1 MKHLR
6 LFLMLLMAAML
17 PLAIQ
22 AQQALPYSYGFED
35 NDLSADGWTLSACH
49 SSTGITTSSK
59 MNGDYGFSFH
69 WSTTPPQYLISPE
82 LTGTTSGVDVSFYYK
97 KGGSFTETFM
107 VGYSTTDASSSSF
120 TWGEEITASSD
131 WTLYNDFFPAGTKYI
146 AIAYTANNQ
155 YYLYLDDFTF
165 AAPATCAKPTAVTV
179 ADITTTSA
187 TISWTDNNSTTPASW
202 TIELNGTEITGITEN
217 PYTIPSLTAAT
228 SYTVR
233 VKANCSDEDASAYS
247 NEITFST
254 LCEAVT
260 TFPWRETFENYS
272 ANSSYGYNAT
282 YALNVPCWVNE
293 HISGSGTSL
302 FEVSTYNTTGNSTK
316 QLRLP
321 DMSNGTQT
329 KLALP
334 RMDIPAGSTYQFVI
348 DIYRSASGTSYT
360 SEGVRVFASTDG
372 EIEGATELGFL
383 YRNCAQTDGNVVTA
397 ETTTGWYTYEFEIP
411 FTGDCYIILRGENQF
426 GSATYMDNF
435 IVRPA
440 PTCLKPTDVAS
451 ADVTAYGATI
461 SWTDNNDTDP
471 ENGWI
476 LLVNDEEVAADVNP
490 FPLNTLD
497 PETAYT
503 VRVKAVCSGTDS
515 SEWSVASTSF
525 TTLPTCPAPTA
536 LTVDA
541 NSVTAHGA
549 TLSWTAGGEEES
561 WIINY
566 NGHDTTVIDNPFT
579 FDNLT
584 PATAYTVKVA
594 AACSESDTSH
604 WTSTVSFTT
613 ECEPVTID
621 EENVYYEDFEQYE
634 SNSFPLCWTRD
645 IPYTSYS
652 STYPYVYNYSSYA
665 HGGTKLMYMYY
676 YGTSYS
682 NLIST
687 PTFTNDINTLQ
698 VSFFARY
705 SSTNPTFVVGVMD
718 GTTFEAVDTIT
729 LTSSYEEY
737 TVMFNEYAGNGN
749 RIAFKSIPTGTS
761 SYSSFYVYLD
771 DVTVELI
778 PSCIKPSHLEV
789 VEGTI
794 TTTEATISWT
804 DNNNG
809 EPTNGWTLLVNG
821 TEVAA
826 DANPFTLDNLT
837 ASTNYVVRV
846 KANCA
851 ADDESAWSLDSATF
865 ATACDVMIVT
875 EANPF
880 AENFNTLTAGI
891 PNCWDNEEGT
901 TTNTSHR
908 WNYYATGYTGA
919 CLRFNSYS
927 NSNGNTNMLKTP
939 VLDITALATPRV
951 TFMYKNPTGGDF
963 SVFVSTDGGETYT
976 TELATGLTA
985 ATNWTPMSIALTELE
1000 ATDNV
1005 VIVFQGTSNYG
1016 SGDAYIYLDNV
1027 VVEETPACLAPTN
1040 LSLDTVTTTYFQVSW
1055 TDNNETTPASW
1066 TVAYSIDGGETFI
1079 EITGID
1085 HDSAVVCNFDAPLG
1099 DINVMAK
1106 VKANCDVDAESA
1118 WSDEINFVTP
1128 PTCPAPTAIEY
1139 SNVTGNSV
1147 TLSWTAGG
1155 EETEW
1160 ILELNGT
1167 EIVVNENPITI
1178 DTLTANTPY
1187 VVRIRAYCGVSD
1199 TSVWSSGF
1207 VGFVT
1212 PCDAISAENY
1222 SENFSGYT
1230 ASNNITASNGVLP
1243 DCWNYIGTSGGYRPH
1258 VYNGTYSPIASDN
1271 CLVMTSGTSNYG
1283 GSTNFAVMPI
1293 FDDLTGK
1300 QLTFATAME
1309 SATMGTLTVG
1319 YVTDLTA
1326 ESFVELETI
1335 PNNYYSTNRYVTH
1348 EVIVSSVP
1356 ANARIA
1362 FRWYQ
1367 ATSWYSCAI
1376 DDIAIEDM
1384 PTCVTPIDVAA
1395 VDSTI
1400 TATTAIISWVDYNL
1414 TTPASWIINLN
1425 GVDTAVTENPFTF
1438 YNLTPET
1445 EYTVMVMAACTETD
1459 SSEWSSEITFT
1470 TLPTCTAPMDV
1481 TITGITTTTATVA
1494 WTDRNETD
1502 PENGWIINLNG
1513 IDTIVTEN
1521 PFTFDDL
1528 TSATSYTVKVAAFC
1542 SETDTSDWSA
1552 TANFITPCET
1562 VVVTDQEPY
1571 TEGFETEELTCW
1583 TNDIIS
1589 GSLEWEI
1596 TDNDAEVGNQSVSF
1610 GGTYSSS
1617 GSAYLVSPVFD
1628 LTQITTEPQLSFY
1641 HQQAEYDDWY
1651 DTYNEELHVY
1661 YRTSPTDTWTLLAD
1675 YTSNYEEFTLETMIL
1690 PNPTAT
1696 YQIAFKG
1703 VEHNGY
1709 GVQLDEI
1716 VVEATPTCP
1725 KPTDLTASA
1734 ITTTS
1739 AEIGWTPGGEETEW
1753 TVEVDGV
1760 DTIVTTNPIT
1770 LTDLTPS
1777 TTYTIRVKANCSA
1790 DDQSQWSNELTF
1802 TTACDAITITDQF
1815 SEDFSGYTATNYDA
1829 LGVMPTCWDAIAA
1842 ATYGPHVYAGSYGP
1856 NGSTDNALIFTS
1868 GTSSN
1873 YGSPNLAVLPEFTND
1888 LQGYTLS
1895 FKAKLESSYAPGV
1908 LTYGYITGV
1917 DQTTFNAIDT
1927 VAASTTAQ
1935 DFEYT
1940 LPSIP
1945 AGTRLAFC
1953 YSNSNIYYCC
1963 AIDDVVIFFSEETD
1977 SCATPTNVVVNNNVV
1992 TWTGDAANYNVQVTV
2007 AGEVVIDT
2015 TVATTTFTVE
2025 GLENNTHA
2033 SVAVQAVCAEDD
2045 LSDWSEAVEFDYTNG
2060 INNYS
2065 LKANIYPNPTTG
2077 NVTVESDA
2085 INADITVFDA
2095 FGKLMMTSKVATER
2109 TELNFSEFAPGVY
2122 MVRIANTTA
2131 ITTIKVVKK

>member
-1 MKHLR
+1 MKKAR

-17 PLAIQ
+17 PLSMQ

-146 AIAYTANNQ
+146 AIAYTANDQ

-187 TISWTDNNSTTPASW
+187 TISWTDNNMPTPSSW
-202 TIELNGTEITGITEN
+202 TIDVNGTEITGITAN
-217 PYTIPSLTAAT
+217 PYTIETLTH
-228 SYTVR
+228 S
-233 VKANCSDEDASAYS
+233 
-247 NEITFST
+247 
-254 LCEAVT
+254 
-260 TFPWRETFENYS
+260 
-272 ANSSYGYNAT
+272 
-282 YALNVPCWVNE
+282 
-293 HISGSGTSL
+293 
-302 FEVSTYNTTGNSTK
+302 
-316 QLRLP
+316 
-321 DMSNGTQT
+321 
-329 KLALP
+329 
-334 RMDIPAGSTYQFVI
+334 
-348 DIYRSASGTSYT
+348 
-360 SEGVRVFASTDG
+360 
-372 EIEGATELGFL
+372 
-383 YRNCAQTDGNVVTA
+383 
-397 ETTTGWYTYEFEIP
+397 
-411 FTGDCYIILRGENQF
+411 
-426 GSATYMDNF
+426 
-435 IVRPA
+435 
-440 PTCLKPTDVAS
+440 
-451 ADVTAYGATI
+451 
-461 SWTDNNDTDP
+461 
-471 ENGWI
+471 
-476 LLVNDEEVAADVNP
+476 
-490 FPLNTLD
+490 
-497 PETAYT
+497 TAYT
-503 VRVKAVCSGTDS
+503 VRVKAVCSETDASDWSNTVNFTTACDATVVDADHDFFEGFEETTFAPNCWNSIASGTYAWSRYTYQHHSGSASAHSGYYGDIYLVMPDLQIGNDNTDVWLKFWSYNNYSDDYDKNSVILINGNEETELWSPESVS
-515 SEWSVASTSF
+515 SSWTETAINLSEYKGQTIRLAFKYEGSNAHDWYLDDITVSFDPTCLPPTEVTVDVESITPYGATISWTDNNATDPENGWVLLVNEEEVVANATPFTLTDLTPETAYTVRVKAACTTTDNSAWSADAASF

-604 WTSTVSFTT
+604 WTSTVNFTT

-729 LTSSYEEY
+729 LTNSYEEY

-851 ADDESAWSLDSATF
+851 ADDESAWSSDSLVF
-865 ATACDVMIVT
+865 ATECETYVVT

-880 AENFNTLTAGI
+880 AENFNALTAGI
-891 PNCWDNEEGT
+891 PLCWDNEEGT

-927 NSNGNTNMLKTP
+927 NTNGNTNMLKTP
-939 VLDITALATPRV
+939 ILDITALATPRV

-985 ATNWTPMSIALTELE
+985 ATNWTPMSIALEELD
-1000 ATDNV
+1000 ATDSV

-1016 SGDAYIYLDNV
+1016 NGDAYIYLDNV

-1055 TDNNETTPASW
+1055 TDNNEETPASW

-1106 VKANCDVDAESA
+1106 VKANCNVDAESA

-1258 VYNGTYSPIASDN
+1258 VYNGTYSPTASDN

-1326 ESFVELETI
+1326 ENFVELETI
-1335 PNNYYSTNRYVTH
+1335 PNNYYSNNRYVTH

-1384 PTCVTPIDVAA
+1384 PACVTPIDVAA
-1395 VDSTI
+1395 ADSTI
-1400 TATTAIISWVDYNL
+1400 TATTATISWVDYNL

-1470 TLPTCTAPMDV
+1470 TLPTCTAPVDV

-1571 TEGFETEELTCW
+1571 TEGFETEELICW

-1589 GSLEWEI
+1589 GSVEWEI
-1596 TDNDAEVGNQSVSF
+1596 TDNYAEVGNQSVSF
-1610 GGTYSSS
+1610 GGTYSYS

-1690 PNPTAT
+1690 PNPSAT

-1739 AEIGWTPGGEETEW
+1739 AEIGWTVGGEETEW

-1770 LTDLTPS
+1770 LTNLTPA

-1815 SEDFSGYTATNYDA
+1815 SEDFSGYTATNYNE

-1856 NGSTDNALIFTS
+1856 NGSNDNALIFTS

-1917 DQTTFNAIDT
+1917 DQTTFTAIDT

-1963 AIDDVVIFFSEETD
+1963 GIDDVVIAFIEEDT
-1977 SCATPTNVVVNNNVV
+1977 CATPTDVTVENNIV
-1992 TWTGDAANYNVQVTV
+1992 TWTGDAANYNVTITANGETTTENVTGNSYTVTGLEDSTLVTV
-2007 AGEVVIDT
+2007 
-2015 TVATTTFTVE
+2015 
-2025 GLENNTHA
+2025 
-2033 SVAVQAVCAEDD
+2033 SVQAVCDEDN
-2045 LSDWSEAVEFDYTNG
+2045 LSDWSEAVEFTYIATG
-2060 INNYS
+2060 INNYN
-2065 LKANIYPNPTTG
+2065 LTANVFPNPTTG
-2077 NVTVESDA
+2077 NVTIVLSHPMVNANVQVCDIYGRQISTHQVEGLQ
-2085 INADITVFDA
+2085 F
-2095 FGKLMMTSKVATER
+2095 
-2109 TELNFSEFAPGVY
+2109 ELNLGNLAPGVY
-2122 MVRIANTTA
+2122 MLRFIEANAVLNTV
-2131 ITTIKVVKK
+2131 KVVKR

>member
-1 MKHLR
+1 MKNILQAAK
-6 LFLMLLMAAML
+6 MLTMMLVVLVMACA
-17 PLAIQ
+17 PAK
-22 AQQALPYSYGFED
+22 AQQTLPYSYGFED
-35 NDLSADGWTLSACH
+35 NDLSADGWTRSDCH

-146 AIAYTANNQ
+146 AIAYTANDQ

-187 TISWTDNNSTTPASW
+187 TISWTDNNMPTPSSW
-202 TIELNGTEITGITEN
+202 TIDVNGTEITGITAN
-217 PYTIPSLTAAT
+217 PYTIETLTH
-228 SYTVR
+228 S
-233 VKANCSDEDASAYS
+233 
-247 NEITFST
+247 
-254 LCEAVT
+254 
-260 TFPWRETFENYS
+260 
-272 ANSSYGYNAT
+272 
-282 YALNVPCWVNE
+282 
-293 HISGSGTSL
+293 
-302 FEVSTYNTTGNSTK
+302 
-316 QLRLP
+316 
-321 DMSNGTQT
+321 
-329 KLALP
+329 
-334 RMDIPAGSTYQFVI
+334 
-348 DIYRSASGTSYT
+348 
-360 SEGVRVFASTDG
+360 
-372 EIEGATELGFL
+372 
-383 YRNCAQTDGNVVTA
+383 
-397 ETTTGWYTYEFEIP
+397 
-411 FTGDCYIILRGENQF
+411 
-426 GSATYMDNF
+426 
-435 IVRPA
+435 
-440 PTCLKPTDVAS
+440 
-451 ADVTAYGATI
+451 
-461 SWTDNNDTDP
+461 
-471 ENGWI
+471 
-476 LLVNDEEVAADVNP
+476 
-490 FPLNTLD
+490 
-497 PETAYT
+497 TAYT
-503 VRVKAVCSGTDS
+503 VRVKAVCSETDAS
-515 SEWSVASTSF
+515 DWSNTVNF
-525 TTLPTCPAPTA
+525 TTACDATVVDADHEFFEGFEETTFAPNCWNSIASGTYAWSRYTYQHHSGSASAHSGYYGDIYLVMPDLQIGNDNTDVWLKFWSYNSYPNDYDKNSVILINGNEETELWSPESVSSSWTETAINLSEYKGQTIRLAFKYEGSNAHDWYLDDITVSFDPTCLPPTEV
-536 LTVDA
+536 TVD
-541 NSVTAHGA
+541 NITNTTAEI
-549 TLSWTAGGEEES
+549 SWTENNTTTPQG
-561 WIINY
+561 WIILLN
-566 NGHDTTVIDNPFT
+566 DEEVEADSNPFPLNT
-579 FDNLT
+579 LT
-584 PATAYTVKVA
+584 SNTAYTVQVKA
-594 AACSESDTSH
+594 LCSDTDESEY
-604 WTSTVSFTT
+604 SAEISFRTL
-613 ECEPVTID
+613 CDVVTID
-621 EENVYYEDFEQYE
+621 EENIYTEDFEEYE
-634 SNSFPLCWTRD
+634 ASSFPDCWTRD
-645 IPYTSYS
+645 VAYTSY
-652 STYPYVYNYSSYA
+652 PYVIENSSYTTYS
-665 HGGTKLMYMYY
+665 HNGTKAMYMYF
-676 YGTSYS
+676 YGSANS
-682 NLIST
+682 NVIST
-687 PTFTNDINTLQ
+687 PSFTNDINTLQ

-705 SSTNPTFVVGVMD
+705 SSTNPILEVGVMD
-718 GTTFEAVDTIT
+718 QTTFEPVDTIV
-729 LTSSYEEY
+729 LTSTYPTNAF
-737 TVMFNEYAGNGN
+737 TVMFNHYTGNGN
-749 RIAFKSIPTGTS
+749 RIAFRITPSGTS
-761 SYSSFYVYLD
+761 SYTSYYTYLD

-778 PSCIKPSHLEV
+778 PSCIAPSNV
-789 VEGTI
+789 TVIDSTI
-794 TTTEATISWT
+794 TTTSALVAWT
-804 DNNNG
+804 DNNN
-809 EPTNGWTLLVNG
+809 EAPANGWTLLVNG
-821 TEVAA
+821 EEVLA
-826 DANPFTLDNLT
+826 DANPFPLTGLT
-837 ASTNYVVRV
+837 ASTTYTVKV

-880 AENFNTLTAGI
+880 AENFNALTAGI
-891 PNCWDNEEGT
+891 PNCWDNSEGT

-1016 SGDAYIYLDNV
+1016 NGDAYIYLDNV
-1027 VVEETPACLAPTN
+1027 VVEETPACLVPTD
-1040 LSLDTVTTTYFQVSW
+1040 LTLDTVTTTYFQVSW
-1055 TDNNETTPASW
+1055 TDNNEETPASW

-1384 PTCVTPIDVAA
+1384 PACVTPIDVAA
-1395 VDSTI
+1395 ADSTI

-1571 TEGFETEELTCW
+1571 TEGFETEELICW

-1589 GSLEWEI
+1589 GSLVWDI
-1596 TDNDAEVGNQSVSF
+1596 DNYNSAVGVQSVSF

-1617 GSAYLVSPVFD
+1617 GSAYLVSPIFD

-1641 HQQAEYDDWY
+1641 HKQAEYDDWY

-1661 YRTSPTDTWTLLAD
+1661 YRTSPTDAWTLLAD
-1675 YTSNYEEFTLETMIL
+1675 YTSNYEDFTQETMTL

-1725 KPTDLTASA
+1725 KPTDLTASS
-1734 ITTTS
+1734 ITFTS

-1770 LTDLTPS
+1770 LTNLTPA

-1790 DDQSQWSNELTF
+1790 DDQSQWSDELTF
-1802 TTACDAITITDQF
+1802 TTACDAITFNDQF
-1815 SEDFSGYTATNYDA
+1815 SEDFSGYTATNYSE

-1842 ATYGPHVYAGSYGP
+1842 GTYGPHVYAGSYGP
-1856 NGSTDNALIFTS
+1856 NGSNDNALIFTS

-1917 DQTTFNAIDT
+1917 DQTTFTAIDT

-1977 SCATPTNVVVNNNVV
+1977 SCATPTNVAVNNNVV

-2015 TVATTTFTVE
+2015 TVSTTTFTVE

-2045 LSDWSEAVEFDYTNG
+2045 LSEWSEAVEFDYIIDG
-2060 INNYS
+2060 VNNYS
-2065 LKANIYPNPTTG
+2065 ISANIYPNPTTG

-2122 MVRIANTTA
+2122 MVRIANDTA
-2131 ITTIKVVKK
+2131 ISTIKVVKK

>member
-1 MKHLR
+1 MKKAR
-6 LFLMLLMAAML
+6 LFLMLLMATML
-17 PLAIQ
+17 PLAMQ

-35 NDLSADGWTLSACH
+35 NDLTADGWTLSACH

-146 AIAYTANNQ
+146 AIAYTANDQ

-202 TIELNGTEITGITEN
+202 TIDVNGTEITGITAN
-217 PYTIPSLTAAT
+217 PYTIPGLTPGT
-228 SYTVR
+228 SYSVR

-260 TFPWRETFENYS
+260 AFPWTNDMESYETDDFI
-272 ANSSYGYNAT
+272 A
-282 YALNVPCWVNE
+282 PCYVNE
-293 HISGSGTSL
+293 HISGSGTSI
-302 FEVSTYNTTGNSTK
+302 FKVATNSSIGNAT
-316 QLRLP
+316 QMLQLP

-329 KLALP
+329 KLVLP
-334 RMDIPAGSTYQFVI
+334 AMQLPTGTPYQFVI
-348 DIYRSASGTSYT
+348 DIYRNASGTSYT

-397 ETTTGWYTYEFEIP
+397 EDATGWYTYEFTIP
-411 FTGDCYIILRGENQF
+411 FTGDCYIILRGESQY
-426 GSATYMDNF
+426 GSSTYMDNLM
-435 IVRPA
+435 VREA
-440 PTCLKPTDVAS
+440 PSCLKPTVVNVDNITNT
-451 ADVTAYGATI
+451 TAEI
-461 SWTDNNDTDP
+461 SWTENNTTTP
-471 ENGWI
+471 QGWI
-476 LLVNDEEVAADVNP
+476 ILLNDEEVEADSNP
-490 FPLNTLD
+490 FTLNTLTSN
-497 PETAYT
+497 TAYT
-503 VRVKAVCSGTDS
+503 VQVKALC
-515 SEWSVASTSF
+515 
-525 TTLPTCPAPTA
+525 
-536 LTVDA
+536 
-541 NSVTAHGA
+541 
-549 TLSWTAGGEEES
+549 
-561 WIINY
+561 
-566 NGHDTTVIDNPFT
+566 
-579 FDNLT
+579 
-584 PATAYTVKVA
+584 
-594 AACSESDTSH
+594 SDTDESEY
-604 WTSTVSFTT
+604 SAEISFRTL
-613 ECEPVTID
+613 CDVVTID
-621 EENVYYEDFEQYE
+621 EENIYTEDFEEYE
-634 SNSFPLCWTRD
+634 ASSFPDCWTRD
-645 IPYTSYS
+645 VAYTSY
-652 STYPYVYNYSSYA
+652 PYVIANSSYTTYS
-665 HGGTKLMYMYY
+665 HNGTKAMHMYF
-676 YGTSYS
+676 YGSANS
-682 NLIST
+682 NVIST
-687 PTFTNDINTLQ
+687 PSFTNDINTLQ

-705 SSTNPTFVVGVMD
+705 SSTNPILEVGVMD
-718 GTTFEAVDTIT
+718 QTTFEPVDTIV
-729 LTSSYEEY
+729 LTSTYPTNAF
-737 TVMFNEYAGNGN
+737 TVMFNHYTGNGN
-749 RIAFKSIPTGTS
+749 RIAFRITPSGTS
-761 SYSSFYVYLD
+761 SYTSYYTYLD

-778 PSCIKPSHLEV
+778 PSCIAPSNV
-789 VEGTI
+789 TVIDSTI
-794 TTTEATISWT
+794 TTTSALVAWT
-804 DNNNG
+804 DNNN
-809 EPTNGWTLLVNG
+809 EAPANGWTLLVNG
-821 TEVAA
+821 EEVLA
-826 DANPFTLDNLT
+826 DANPFPLTGLT
-837 ASTNYVVRV
+837 ASTTYTVKV

-880 AENFNTLTAGI
+880 AENFNALTAGI
-891 PNCWDNEEGT
+891 PLCWNNEEGT
-901 TTNTSHR
+901 TTTAAQR

-919 CLRFNSYS
+919 CLRFNSFVNY
-927 NSNGNTNMLKTP
+927 NGNTNMLKTP

-976 TELATGLTA
+976 TALATGLTGV
-985 ATNWTPMSIALTELE
+985 TNWTPMSIALEELD
-1000 ATDNV
+1000 ATDSV

-1016 SGDAYIYLDNV
+1016 SNDAYIYLDNV

-1055 TDNNETTPASW
+1055 TDNNEETPASW

-1106 VKANCDVDAESA
+1106 VKANCNVDAESA

-1178 DTLTANTPY
+1178 DTLTTNTPY

-1243 DCWNYIGTSGGYRPH
+1243 DCWNYIGTSGDYRPH
-1258 VYNGTYSPIASDN
+1258 VYNGTYSPTASDN

-1309 SATMGTLTVG
+1309 SATRGTLTVG

-1335 PNNYYSTNRYVTH
+1335 PNNYYSNNRYVTH

-1362 FRWYQ
+1362 FRWHQ
-1367 ATSWYSCAI
+1367 TTSWYSCAI

-1384 PTCVTPIDVAA
+1384 PACVTPIDVAA
-1395 VDSTI
+1395 ADSTI

-1414 TTPASWIINLN
+1414 TTPASWIININ

-1445 EYTVMVMAACTETD
+1445 EYTVKVMAACTETD

-1470 TLPTCTAPMDV
+1470 TLPTCTAPVDV

-1528 TSATSYTVKVAAFC
+1528 TSATFYTVKVAAFC

-1571 TEGFETEELTCW
+1571 TEGFETEELICW

-1641 HQQAEYDDWY
+1641 HQQKEYDDWY

-1675 YTSNYEEFTLETMIL
+1675 YTSNYEEFTLETMTL
-1690 PNPTAT
+1690 PNPSAT

-1734 ITTTS
+1734 ITNTS

-1770 LTDLTPS
+1770 LTNLTPA

-1815 SEDFSGYTATNYDA
+1815 SEDFSGYTATNYNE

-1856 NGSTDNALIFTS
+1856 NGSNDNALIFTS
-1868 GTSSN
+1868 GTSQN

-1917 DQTTFNAIDT
+1917 DQTTFTAIDT
-1927 VAASTTAQ
+1927 VAPSTTAQ

-1963 AIDDVVIFFSEETD
+1963 GIDDVVIAFIEEDT
-1977 SCATPTNVVVNNNVV
+1977 CATPTDVAVNNNVV
-1992 TWTGDAANYNVQVTV
+1992 TWTGDAASYNVTITANGETTTENVTGNSYTVTGLEDSTLVTV
-2007 AGEVVIDT
+2007 
-2015 TVATTTFTVE
+2015 
-2025 GLENNTHA
+2025 
-2033 SVAVQAVCAEDD
+2033 SVQAVCDEDN
-2045 LSDWSEAVEFDYTNG
+2045 LSDWSEAVEFTYIATG
-2060 INNYS
+2060 INNYN
-2065 LKANIYPNPTTG
+2065 LTANVFPNPTTG
-2077 NVTVESDA
+2077 NVTIVLSHPMVNANVQVCDIYGRQISTHQVEGLQ
-2085 INADITVFDA
+2085 F
-2095 FGKLMMTSKVATER
+2095 
-2109 TELNFSEFAPGVY
+2109 ELNLGNLAPGVY
-2122 MVRIANTTA
+2122 MLRFIEANAVLNTV
-2131 ITTIKVVKK
+2131 KVVKR

>member
-1 MKHLR
+1 MKKAR

-17 PLAIQ
+17 PLSMQ

-35 NDLSADGWTLSACH
+35 NDLTADGWTRSDCH
-49 SSTGITTSSK
+49 SSTGITTTSK

-146 AIAYTANNQ
+146 AIAYTANDQ

-187 TISWTDNNSTTPASW
+187 TISWTDNNMPTPSSW
-202 TIELNGTEITGITEN
+202 TIDVNGTEITGITAN
-217 PYTIPSLTAAT
+217 SYTIETLTH
-228 SYTVR
+228 S
-233 VKANCSDEDASAYS
+233 
-247 NEITFST
+247 
-254 LCEAVT
+254 
-260 TFPWRETFENYS
+260 
-272 ANSSYGYNAT
+272 
-282 YALNVPCWVNE
+282 
-293 HISGSGTSL
+293 
-302 FEVSTYNTTGNSTK
+302 
-316 QLRLP
+316 
-321 DMSNGTQT
+321 
-329 KLALP
+329 
-334 RMDIPAGSTYQFVI
+334 
-348 DIYRSASGTSYT
+348 
-360 SEGVRVFASTDG
+360 
-372 EIEGATELGFL
+372 
-383 YRNCAQTDGNVVTA
+383 
-397 ETTTGWYTYEFEIP
+397 
-411 FTGDCYIILRGENQF
+411 
-426 GSATYMDNF
+426 
-435 IVRPA
+435 
-440 PTCLKPTDVAS
+440 
-451 ADVTAYGATI
+451 
-461 SWTDNNDTDP
+461 
-471 ENGWI
+471 
-476 LLVNDEEVAADVNP
+476 
-490 FPLNTLD
+490 
-497 PETAYT
+497 TAYT
-503 VRVKAVCSGTDS
+503 VRVKAVCSETDAS
-515 SEWSVASTSF
+515 DWSNTVNF
-525 TTLPTCPAPTA
+525 TTACDATVVDADHEFFEGFEETTFAPNCWNSIASGTYAWSRYTYQHHSGSASAHSGYYGDIYLVMPDLQIGNDNTDVWLKFWSYNNYSDDYDKNSVILINGNEETELWSPESVSSSWTETAINLSEYKGQTIRLAFKYEGSNAHDWYLDDITVSFDPTCLPPTEV
-536 LTVDA
+536 TVD
-541 NSVTAHGA
+541 NITNTTAEI
-549 TLSWTAGGEEES
+549 SWTENNTTTPQG
-561 WIINY
+561 WIILLN
-566 NGHDTTVIDNPFT
+566 DEEVEADSNPFPLNT
-579 FDNLT
+579 LT
-584 PATAYTVKVA
+584 SNTAYTVQVKA
-594 AACSESDTSH
+594 LCSDTDESEY
-604 WTSTVSFTT
+604 SAEISFRTL
-613 ECEPVTID
+613 CDVVTID
-621 EENVYYEDFEQYE
+621 EENIYTEDFEEYE
-634 SNSFPLCWTRD
+634 ASSFPDCWTRD
-645 IPYTSYS
+645 VAYTSY
-652 STYPYVYNYSSYA
+652 PYVIENSSYTTYS
-665 HGGTKLMYMYY
+665 HNGTKAMYMYF
-676 YGTSYS
+676 YGSANS
-682 NLIST
+682 NVIST
-687 PTFTNDINTLQ
+687 PSFTNDINTLQ

-705 SSTNPTFVVGVMD
+705 SSTNPILEVGVMD
-718 GTTFEAVDTIT
+718 QTTFEPVDTIV
-729 LTSSYEEY
+729 LTSTYPTNAF
-737 TVMFNEYAGNGN
+737 TVMFNHYTGNGN
-749 RIAFKSIPTGTS
+749 RIAFRITPSGTS
-761 SYSSFYVYLD
+761 SYTSYYTYLD

-778 PSCIKPSHLEV
+778 PSCIAPSNV
-789 VEGTI
+789 TVIDSTI
-794 TTTEATISWT
+794 TTTSALVAWT
-804 DNNNG
+804 DNNN
-809 EPTNGWTLLVNG
+809 EAPANGWTLLVNG
-821 TEVAA
+821 EEVLA
-826 DANPFTLDNLT
+826 DANPFPLTGLT
-837 ASTNYVVRV
+837 ASTTYTVKV

-851 ADDESAWSLDSATF
+851 ADDESAWSSDSLVF
-865 ATACDVMIVT
+865 ATECETYVVT

-880 AENFNTLTAGI
+880 AENFNALTAGI
-891 PNCWDNEEGT
+891 PLCWNNEEGT
-901 TTNTSHR
+901 TTNAAQR

-919 CLRFNSYS
+919 CLRFNSFS
-927 NSNGNTNMLKTP
+927 NTNGNTNMLKTP

-985 ATNWTPMSIALTELE
+985 ATNWTPMSIALEELD
-1000 ATDNV
+1000 ATDSV

-1055 TDNNETTPASW
+1055 TDNNEETPASW

-1106 VKANCDVDAESA
+1106 VKANCNVDAESA

-1199 TSVWSSGF
+1199 TSVWNSGF

-1230 ASNNITASNGVLP
+1230 ASNNINASNGVLP

-1258 VYNGTYSPIASDN
+1258 VYNGTYSPTASDN

-1335 PNNYYSTNRYVTH
+1335 PNNYYSNNRYVTH

-1384 PTCVTPIDVAA
+1384 PACVTPIDVAA
-1395 VDSTI
+1395 ADSTI
-1400 TATTAIISWVDYNL
+1400 TATTATISWVDYNL

-1425 GVDTAVTENPFTF
+1425 GVDTVVTENPFAF
-1438 YNLTPET
+1438 DNLTPET

-1470 TLPTCTAPMDV
+1470 TPPTCVAPMDV
-1481 TITGITTTTATVA
+1481 TITGIT
-1494 WTDRNETD
+1494 
-1502 PENGWIINLNG
+1502 
-1513 IDTIVTEN
+1513 
-1521 PFTFDDL
+1521 
-1528 TSATSYTVKVAAFC
+1528 S
-1542 SETDTSDWSA
+1542 
-1552 TANFITPCET
+1552 
-1562 VVVTDQEPY
+1562 
-1571 TEGFETEELTCW
+1571 
-1583 TNDIIS
+1583 
-1589 GSLEWEI
+1589 
-1596 TDNDAEVGNQSVSF
+1596 
-1610 GGTYSSS
+1610 
-1617 GSAYLVSPVFD
+1617 
-1628 LTQITTEPQLSFY
+1628 
-1641 HQQAEYDDWY
+1641 
-1651 DTYNEELHVY
+1651 
-1661 YRTSPTDTWTLLAD
+1661 
-1675 YTSNYEEFTLETMIL
+1675 
-1690 PNPTAT
+1690 
-1696 YQIAFKG
+1696 
-1703 VEHNGY
+1703 
-1709 GVQLDEI
+1709 
-1716 VVEATPTCP
+1716 
-1725 KPTDLTASA
+1725 
-1734 ITTTS
+1734 TS

-1770 LTDLTPS
+1770 LTNLTPA

-1815 SEDFSGYTATNYDA
+1815 SEDFSGYTATNYNE

-1856 NGSTDNALIFTS
+1856 NGSNDNALIFTS

-1917 DQTTFNAIDT
+1917 DQTTFTAIDT

-1935 DFEYT
+1935 AFAYT

-1963 AIDDVVIFFSEETD
+1963 GIDDVVIAFIEEDT
-1977 SCATPTNVVVNNNVV
+1977 CATPTDVTVENNIV
-1992 TWTGDAANYNVQVTV
+1992 TWTGDAANYNVTITANGETTTENVTGNSYTVTGLEDSTLVTV
-2007 AGEVVIDT
+2007 
-2015 TVATTTFTVE
+2015 
-2025 GLENNTHA
+2025 
-2033 SVAVQAVCAEDD
+2033 SVQAVCDEDN
-2045 LSDWSEAVEFDYTNG
+2045 LSDWSEAVEFTYIATG
-2060 INNYS
+2060 INNYN
-2065 LKANIYPNPTTG
+2065 LTANVFPNPTTG
-2077 NVTVESDA
+2077 NVTIVLSHPMVNANVQVCDIYGRQISTHQVEGLQ
-2085 INADITVFDA
+2085 F
-2095 FGKLMMTSKVATER
+2095 
-2109 TELNFSEFAPGVY
+2109 ELNLGNLAPGVY
-2122 MVRIANTTA
+2122 MLRFIEANAVLNTV
-2131 ITTIKVVKK
+2131 KVVKR

>member
-1 MKHLR
+1 MKKVR

-17 PLAIQ
+17 PLAMQ

-35 NDLSADGWTLSACH
+35 NDLSADGWTRSDCH

-146 AIAYTANNQ
+146 AIAYTANDQ

-187 TISWTDNNSTTPASW
+187 TISWTDNNMPTPSSW
-202 TIELNGTEITGITEN
+202 TIDVNGTEITGITAN
-217 PYTIPSLTAAT
+217 PYTIETLTH
-228 SYTVR
+228 S
-233 VKANCSDEDASAYS
+233 
-247 NEITFST
+247 
-254 LCEAVT
+254 
-260 TFPWRETFENYS
+260 
-272 ANSSYGYNAT
+272 
-282 YALNVPCWVNE
+282 
-293 HISGSGTSL
+293 
-302 FEVSTYNTTGNSTK
+302 
-316 QLRLP
+316 
-321 DMSNGTQT
+321 
-329 KLALP
+329 
-334 RMDIPAGSTYQFVI
+334 
-348 DIYRSASGTSYT
+348 
-360 SEGVRVFASTDG
+360 
-372 EIEGATELGFL
+372 
-383 YRNCAQTDGNVVTA
+383 
-397 ETTTGWYTYEFEIP
+397 
-411 FTGDCYIILRGENQF
+411 
-426 GSATYMDNF
+426 
-435 IVRPA
+435 
-440 PTCLKPTDVAS
+440 
-451 ADVTAYGATI
+451 
-461 SWTDNNDTDP
+461 
-471 ENGWI
+471 
-476 LLVNDEEVAADVNP
+476 
-490 FPLNTLD
+490 
-497 PETAYT
+497 TAYT
-503 VRVKAVCSGTDS
+503 VRVKAVCSETDASDWSNTVNFTTACDATVVDADHEFFEGFEETTFAPNCWNSIASGTYAWSRNTYQHHSGSASAHSGYYGDIYLVMPDLQIGNDNTDVWLKFWSYNSYPNDYDKNSVILINGNEETELWSPESVSSSWTETAINLSEYKGQTIRLAFKYEGSNAHDWYLDDITVSFDPTCLPPTEVTVDVESINPYGATISWTDNNNTDPENGWVLLVNDEEVAADANPFTLTDLTPETAYTVRVKAACTTTDS
-515 SEWSVASTSF
+515 SAWSADAASF

-645 IPYTSYS
+645 IPYTNYS
-652 STYPYVYNYSSYA
+652 TTYPYVYNYSSYA

-804 DNNNG
+804 DNNNS

-851 ADDESAWSLDSATF
+851 ADDESDWSSDSLVF
-865 ATACDVMIVT
+865 ATACETYVVT

-880 AENFNTLTAGI
+880 AENFNALTADI
-891 PNCWDNEEGT
+891 PLCWDNEEGT

-927 NSNGNTNMLKTP
+927 NSLDNTNMLKTP

-976 TELATGLTA
+976 TALATGLTGV
-985 ATNWTPMSIALTELE
+985 TNWTPMSIALEELD
-1000 ATDNV
+1000 ATDSV

-1016 SGDAYIYLDNV
+1016 NGDAYIYLDNV

-1055 TDNNETTPASW
+1055 TDNNEETPASW

-1155 EETEW
+1155 EETQW
-1160 ILELNGT
+1160 ILSINGVET
-1167 EIVVNENPITI
+1167 DIVTENPITI
-1178 DTLTANTPY
+1178 DTLTDNTPY

-1199 TSVWSSGF
+1199 TSVWNSGF

-1212 PCDAISAENY
+1212 PCNAITAEDY

-1230 ASNNITASNGVLP
+1230 ASNDITASNGVLP

-1258 VYNGTYSPIASDN
+1258 VYNGTYSPTASDN

-1335 PNNYYSTNRYVTH
+1335 PNNYYSNNRYVTH

-1384 PTCVTPIDVAA
+1384 PACVTPIDVAA
-1395 VDSTI
+1395 ADSTI

-1445 EYTVMVMAACTETD
+1445 EYTVMVMAACSETD

-1470 TLPTCTAPMDV
+1470 TLPTCTAPRDV

-1494 WTDRNETD
+1494 WTDRNETN

-1571 TEGFETEELTCW
+1571 TEGFEAQELTCW

-1589 GSLEWEI
+1589 GTLVWNI
-1596 TDNDAEVGNQSVSF
+1596 DNYNSAVGDQSVSF

-1617 GSAYLVSPVFD
+1617 GSAYLVSPIFD

-1641 HQQAEYDDWY
+1641 HKQAEYDDWY
-1651 DTYNEELHVY
+1651 DSYNEELHVY
-1661 YRTSPTDTWTLLAD
+1661 YRTSPTDAWTLLAD
-1675 YTSNYEEFTLETMIL
+1675 YTSNYEDFTQETMTL

-1725 KPTDLTASA
+1725 KPTDLTASY
-1734 ITTTS
+1734 ITFTS

-1790 DDQSQWSNELTF
+1790 DDQSQWSNELAF
-1802 TTACDAITITDQF
+1802 TTACEAITIDDQF
-1815 SEDFSGYTATNYDA
+1815 SEDFSGYTATNYNE

-1842 ATYGPHVYAGSYGP
+1842 GTYGPHVYAGSYGP

-1868 GTSSN
+1868 GSSST

-2122 MVRIANTTA
+2122 MVRIANDTA
-2131 ITTIKVVKK
+2131 ISTIKVVKK

>member
-1 MKHLR
+1 
-6 LFLMLLMAAML
+6 MLLMAAML
-17 PLAIQ
+17 PLAMQ

-35 NDLSADGWTLSACH
+35 NDLTIDGWTMVDCH
-49 SSTGITTSSK
+49 AQTGITTSTSYVA
-59 MNGDYGFSFH
+59 NGTYAFTFH

-82 LTGTTSGVDVSFYYK
+82 LTGTATGLVVEFSYK
-97 KGGSFTETFM
+97 SAGSTWLETFQ
-107 VGYSTTDASSSSF
+107 VGYSTTDANVTSF
-120 TWGEEITASSD
+120 TWDAEVEASNA
-131 WTLYNDFFPAGTKYI
+131 WALYNNTFPAGTKYV
-146 AIAYTANNQ
+146 AVKCTSNNAF
-155 YYLYLDDFTF
+155 YLCLDDFTF
-165 AAPATCAKPTAVTV
+165 EVPATCAKPTAVTV

-187 TISWTDNNSTTPASW
+187 TISWTDNNMPTPSSW
-202 TIELNGTEITGITEN
+202 TIDVNGTEITGITAN
-217 PYTIPSLTAAT
+217 PYTIETLTH
-228 SYTVR
+228 S
-233 VKANCSDEDASAYS
+233 
-247 NEITFST
+247 
-254 LCEAVT
+254 
-260 TFPWRETFENYS
+260 
-272 ANSSYGYNAT
+272 
-282 YALNVPCWVNE
+282 
-293 HISGSGTSL
+293 
-302 FEVSTYNTTGNSTK
+302 
-316 QLRLP
+316 
-321 DMSNGTQT
+321 
-329 KLALP
+329 
-334 RMDIPAGSTYQFVI
+334 
-348 DIYRSASGTSYT
+348 
-360 SEGVRVFASTDG
+360 
-372 EIEGATELGFL
+372 
-383 YRNCAQTDGNVVTA
+383 
-397 ETTTGWYTYEFEIP
+397 
-411 FTGDCYIILRGENQF
+411 
-426 GSATYMDNF
+426 
-435 IVRPA
+435 
-440 PTCLKPTDVAS
+440 
-451 ADVTAYGATI
+451 
-461 SWTDNNDTDP
+461 
-471 ENGWI
+471 
-476 LLVNDEEVAADVNP
+476 
-490 FPLNTLD
+490 
-497 PETAYT
+497 TAYT
-503 VRVKAVCSGTDS
+503 VRVKAVCSETDAS
-515 SEWSVASTSF
+515 DWSNTVNF
-525 TTLPTCPAPTA
+525 TTACDATVVDADHEFFEGFEETTFAPNCWNSIASGTYAWSRYTYQHHSGSASAHSGYYGDIYLVMPDLQIGNDNTDVWLKFWSYNNYPDDYDKNSVILINGNEETELWSPESVSSSWTETAINLSEYKGQTIRLAFKYEGSNAHDWYLDDITVSFDPTCLPPTEV
-536 LTVDA
+536 TVD
-541 NSVTAHGA
+541 NITNTTAEI
-549 TLSWTAGGEEES
+549 SWTENNTTTPQG
-561 WIINY
+561 WIILLN
-566 NGHDTTVIDNPFT
+566 DEEVEADSNPFPLNT
-579 FDNLT
+579 LT
-584 PATAYTVKVA
+584 SNTAYTVQVKA
-594 AACSESDTSH
+594 LCSDTDESEY
-604 WTSTVSFTT
+604 SAEISFRTL
-613 ECEPVTID
+613 CDVVTID
-621 EENVYYEDFEQYE
+621 EENIYTEDFEEYE
-634 SNSFPLCWTRD
+634 ASSFPDCWTRD
-645 IPYTSYS
+645 VAYTSY
-652 STYPYVYNYSSYA
+652 PYVIENSSYTTYS
-665 HGGTKLMYMYY
+665 HNGTKAMYMYF
-676 YGTSYS
+676 YGSANS
-682 NLIST
+682 NVIST
-687 PTFTNDINTLQ
+687 PSFTNDINTLQ

-705 SSTNPTFVVGVMD
+705 SSTNPILEVGVMD
-718 GTTFEAVDTIT
+718 QTTFEPVDTIV
-729 LTSSYEEY
+729 LTSTYPTNAF
-737 TVMFNEYAGNGN
+737 TVMFNHYTGNGN
-749 RIAFKSIPTGTS
+749 RIAFRITPSGTS
-761 SYSSFYVYLD
+761 SYTSYYTYLD

-778 PSCIKPSHLEV
+778 PSCIAPSNV
-789 VEGTI
+789 TVIDSTI
-794 TTTEATISWT
+794 TTTSALVAWT
-804 DNNNG
+804 DNNN
-809 EPTNGWTLLVNG
+809 EAPANGWTLLVNG
-821 TEVAA
+821 EEVLA
-826 DANPFTLDNLT
+826 DANPFPLTGLT
-837 ASTNYVVRV
+837 ASTTYTVKV
-846 KANCA
+846 KANCV

-1384 PTCVTPIDVAA
+1384 PACVTPIDVAA
-1395 VDSTI
+1395 ADSTI

-1445 EYTVMVMAACTETD
+1445 EYTVMVMAACSETD

-1470 TLPTCTAPMDV
+1470 TLPTCVAPRDV

-1571 TEGFETEELTCW
+1571 TEGFETQELTCW

-1596 TDNDAEVGNQSVSF
+1596 TDDDAEVGNQSVSF

-1770 LTDLTPS
+1770 LTNLTPA

-1790 DDQSQWSNELTF
+1790 DDQSQWSNELAF
-1802 TTACDAITITDQF
+1802 TTACEAITIDDQF
-1815 SEDFSGYTATNYDA
+1815 SEDFSGYTATSYNE
-1829 LGVMPTCWDAIAA
+1829 LGVMPACWDAIAA

-1868 GTSSN
+1868 GSSST

-2025 GLENNTHA
+2025 GLENGAHA

-2045 LSDWSEAVEFDYTNG
+2045 LSEWSEAVEFDYTNG

>member
-1 MKHLR
+1 MKNILQAAK
-6 LFLMLLMAAML
+6 MLTMMLVVLVMACA
-17 PLAIQ
+17 PAK
-22 AQQALPYSYGFED
+22 AQQTLPYSYGFED

-97 KGGSFTETFM
+97 KGGSYTETFM

-146 AIAYTANNQ
+146 AIAYTANDQ

-165 AAPATCAKPTAVTV
+165 ATPATCAKPTAVTV

-187 TISWTDNNSTTPASW
+187 TISWTDNNMPTPSSW
-202 TIELNGTEITGITEN
+202 TIDVNGTEITGITAN
-217 PYTIPSLTAAT
+217 PYTIETLTH
-228 SYTVR
+228 S
-233 VKANCSDEDASAYS
+233 
-247 NEITFST
+247 
-254 LCEAVT
+254 
-260 TFPWRETFENYS
+260 
-272 ANSSYGYNAT
+272 
-282 YALNVPCWVNE
+282 
-293 HISGSGTSL
+293 
-302 FEVSTYNTTGNSTK
+302 
-316 QLRLP
+316 
-321 DMSNGTQT
+321 
-329 KLALP
+329 
-334 RMDIPAGSTYQFVI
+334 
-348 DIYRSASGTSYT
+348 
-360 SEGVRVFASTDG
+360 
-372 EIEGATELGFL
+372 
-383 YRNCAQTDGNVVTA
+383 
-397 ETTTGWYTYEFEIP
+397 
-411 FTGDCYIILRGENQF
+411 
-426 GSATYMDNF
+426 
-435 IVRPA
+435 
-440 PTCLKPTDVAS
+440 
-451 ADVTAYGATI
+451 
-461 SWTDNNDTDP
+461 
-471 ENGWI
+471 
-476 LLVNDEEVAADVNP
+476 
-490 FPLNTLD
+490 
-497 PETAYT
+497 TAYT
-503 VRVKAVCSGTDS
+503 VRVKAVCSETDAS
-515 SEWSVASTSF
+515 DWSNTVNF
-525 TTLPTCPAPTA
+525 TTACDATVVDADHEFFEGFEETTFAPNCWNSIASGTYAWSRNTYQHHSGSASAHSGYYGDIYLVMPDLQIGNDNTDVWLKFWSYNSYPDDYDKNSVILINGNEETELWSPESVSSSWTETAINLSEYKGQTIRLAFKYEGSNAHDWYLDDITVSFDPTCLPPTEV
-536 LTVDA
+536 TVD
-541 NSVTAHGA
+541 NITNTTAEI
-549 TLSWTAGGEEES
+549 SWTENNTTTPQG
-561 WIINY
+561 WIILLN
-566 NGHDTTVIDNPFT
+566 DEEVEADSNPFPLNT
-579 FDNLT
+579 LT
-584 PATAYTVKVA
+584 SNTAYTVQVKA
-594 AACSESDTSH
+594 LCSDTDESEY
-604 WTSTVSFTT
+604 SAEISFRTL
-613 ECEPVTID
+613 CDVVTID
-621 EENVYYEDFEQYE
+621 EENIYTEDFEEYE
-634 SNSFPLCWTRD
+634 ASSFPDCWTRD
-645 IPYTSYS
+645 VAYTSY
-652 STYPYVYNYSSYA
+652 PYVIENSSYTTYS
-665 HGGTKLMYMYY
+665 HNGTKAMYMYF
-676 YGTSYS
+676 YGSANS
-682 NLIST
+682 NVIST
-687 PTFTNDINTLQ
+687 PSFTNDINTLQ

-705 SSTNPTFVVGVMD
+705 SSTNPILEVGVMD
-718 GTTFEAVDTIT
+718 QTTFEPVDTIV
-729 LTSSYEEY
+729 LTSTYPTNAF
-737 TVMFNEYAGNGN
+737 TVMFNHYTGNGN
-749 RIAFKSIPTGTS
+749 RIAFRITPSGTS
-761 SYSSFYVYLD
+761 SYTSYYTYLD

-778 PSCIKPSHLEV
+778 PSCIAPSNV
-789 VEGTI
+789 TVIDSTI
-794 TTTEATISWT
+794 TTTSALVAWT
-804 DNNNG
+804 DNNN
-809 EPTNGWTLLVNG
+809 EAPANGWTLLVNG
-821 TEVAA
+821 EEVLA
-826 DANPFTLDNLT
+826 DANPFPLTGLT
-837 ASTNYVVRV
+837 ASTTYTVKV

-875 EANPF
+875 EENPF
-880 AENFNTLTAGI
+880 NENFNGITADI
-891 PNCWDNEEGT
+891 PLCWDNEEGT
-901 TTNTSHR
+901 TTNTSNR
-908 WNYYATGYTGA
+908 WNYCATGYTGA

-1016 SGDAYIYLDNV
+1016 NGDAYIYLDNV

-1055 TDNNETTPASW
+1055 TDNNEETPASW

-1199 TSVWSSGF
+1199 TSVWNSGF

-1258 VYNGTYSPIASDN
+1258 VYNGTYSPTASDN
-1271 CLVMTSGTSNYG
+1271 CLVMTSGTSSYG

-1384 PTCVTPIDVAA
+1384 PACVTPIDVAA
-1395 VDSTI
+1395 ADSTI

-1571 TEGFETEELTCW
+1571 TEGFETEELICW

-1596 TDNDAEVGNQSVSF
+1596 TDNYAEVGNQSVSF

-1753 TVEVDGV
+1753 TVEINGV

-1770 LTDLTPS
+1770 LTDLAGS

-1815 SEDFSGYTATNYDA
+1815 SEDFSGYTATNYSE

-1856 NGSTDNALIFTS
+1856 NGSNDNALIFTS

-1917 DQTTFNAIDT
+1917 DQTTFTAIDT

-1963 AIDDVVIFFSEETD
+1963 GIDDVVIAFIEEDT
-1977 SCATPTNVVVNNNVV
+1977 CATPSDVAVNNNVV

-2015 TVATTTFTVE
+2015 TVSTTTFTVE

-2045 LSDWSEAVEFDYTNG
+2045 LSEWSEAVEFDYIIDG
-2060 INNYS
+2060 VNNYS
-2065 LKANIYPNPTTG
+2065 ISANIYPNPTTG

-2122 MVRIANTTA
+2122 MVRIANDTA
-2131 ITTIKVVKK
+2131 ISTIKVVKK

>member
-1 MKHLR
+1 
-6 LFLMLLMAAML
+6 MAAML
-17 PLAIQ
+17 PLAMQ

-35 NDLSADGWTLSACH
+35 NDLTIDGWTMVDCH
-49 SSTGITTSSK
+49 AQTGITTSTSYVA
-59 MNGDYGFSFH
+59 NGTYAFTFH

-82 LTGTTSGVDVSFYYK
+82 LTGTATGLVVEFSYK
-97 KGGSFTETFM
+97 SAGSTWLETFQ
-107 VGYSTTDASSSSF
+107 VGYSTTDANVTSF
-120 TWGEEITASSD
+120 TWDAEVEASNA
-131 WTLYNDFFPAGTKYI
+131 WALYNNTFPAGTKYV
-146 AIAYTANNQ
+146 AVKCTSNNAF
-155 YYLYLDDFTF
+155 YLCLDDFTF
-165 AAPATCAKPTAVTV
+165 EVPATCAKPTAVTV

-187 TISWTDNNSTTPASW
+187 TISWTDNNMPTPSSW
-202 TIELNGTEITGITEN
+202 TIDVNGTEITGITAN
-217 PYTIPSLTAAT
+217 PYTIETLTH
-228 SYTVR
+228 S
-233 VKANCSDEDASAYS
+233 
-247 NEITFST
+247 
-254 LCEAVT
+254 
-260 TFPWRETFENYS
+260 
-272 ANSSYGYNAT
+272 
-282 YALNVPCWVNE
+282 
-293 HISGSGTSL
+293 
-302 FEVSTYNTTGNSTK
+302 
-316 QLRLP
+316 
-321 DMSNGTQT
+321 
-329 KLALP
+329 
-334 RMDIPAGSTYQFVI
+334 
-348 DIYRSASGTSYT
+348 
-360 SEGVRVFASTDG
+360 
-372 EIEGATELGFL
+372 
-383 YRNCAQTDGNVVTA
+383 
-397 ETTTGWYTYEFEIP
+397 
-411 FTGDCYIILRGENQF
+411 
-426 GSATYMDNF
+426 
-435 IVRPA
+435 
-440 PTCLKPTDVAS
+440 
-451 ADVTAYGATI
+451 
-461 SWTDNNDTDP
+461 
-471 ENGWI
+471 
-476 LLVNDEEVAADVNP
+476 
-490 FPLNTLD
+490 
-497 PETAYT
+497 TAYT
-503 VRVKAVCSGTDS
+503 VRVKAVCSETDAS
-515 SEWSVASTSF
+515 DWSNTVNF
-525 TTLPTCPAPTA
+525 TTACDATVVDADHEFFEGFEETTFAPNCWNSIASGTYAWSRYTYQHHSGSASAHSGYYGDIYLVMPDLQIGNDNTDVWLKFWSYNNYPDDYDKNSVILINGNEETELWSPESVSSSWTETAINLSEYKGQTIRLAFKYEGSNAHDWYLDDITVSFDPTCLPPTEV
-536 LTVDA
+536 TVD
-541 NSVTAHGA
+541 NITNTTAEI
-549 TLSWTAGGEEES
+549 SWTENNTTTPQG
-561 WIINY
+561 WIILLN
-566 NGHDTTVIDNPFT
+566 DEEVEADSNPFPLNT
-579 FDNLT
+579 LT
-584 PATAYTVKVA
+584 SNTAYTVQVKA
-594 AACSESDTSH
+594 LCSDTDESEY
-604 WTSTVSFTT
+604 SAEISFRTL
-613 ECEPVTID
+613 CDVVTID
-621 EENVYYEDFEQYE
+621 EENIYTEDFEEYE
-634 SNSFPLCWTRD
+634 ASSFPDCWTRD
-645 IPYTSYS
+645 VAYTSY
-652 STYPYVYNYSSYA
+652 PYVIENSSYTTYS
-665 HGGTKLMYMYY
+665 HNGTKAMYMYF
-676 YGTSYS
+676 YGSANS
-682 NLIST
+682 NVIST
-687 PTFTNDINTLQ
+687 PSFTNDINTLQ

-705 SSTNPTFVVGVMD
+705 SSTNPILEVGVMD
-718 GTTFEAVDTIT
+718 QTTFEPVDTIV
-729 LTSSYEEY
+729 LTSTYPTNAF
-737 TVMFNEYAGNGN
+737 TVMFNHYTGNGN
-749 RIAFKSIPTGTS
+749 RIAFRITPSGTS
-761 SYSSFYVYLD
+761 SYTSYYTYLD

-778 PSCIKPSHLEV
+778 PSCIAPSNV
-789 VEGTI
+789 TVIDSTI
-794 TTTEATISWT
+794 TTTSALVAWT
-804 DNNNG
+804 DNNN
-809 EPTNGWTLLVNG
+809 EAPANGWTLLVNG
-821 TEVAA
+821 EEVLA
-826 DANPFTLDNLT
+826 DANPFPLTGLT
-837 ASTNYVVRV
+837 ASTTYTVKV

-875 EANPF
+875 EENPF
-880 AENFNTLTAGI
+880 NENFNGITADI
-891 PNCWDNEEGT
+891 PLCWDNEEGT

-1384 PTCVTPIDVAA
+1384 PACVTPIDVAA
-1395 VDSTI
+1395 ADSTI

-1445 EYTVMVMAACTETD
+1445 EYTVMVMAACSETD

-1470 TLPTCTAPMDV
+1470 TLPTCVAPRDV

-1675 YTSNYEEFTLETMIL
+1675 YTSNYEEFTLETMTL
-1690 PNPTAT
+1690 PNPSAT

-1770 LTDLTPS
+1770 LTNLTPA

-1815 SEDFSGYTATNYDA
+1815 SEDFSGYTATSYNE

-1917 DQTTFNAIDT
+1917 DQTTFTAIDT

-1963 AIDDVVIFFSEETD
+1963 GIDDVVIAFIEEDT
-1977 SCATPTNVVVNNNVV
+1977 CATPTNVAVNDNVV
-1992 TWTGDAANYNVQVTV
+1992 TWTGDAASYNVQITV

-2015 TVATTTFTVE
+2015 TVSATTFTVE

-2045 LSDWSEAVEFDYTNG
+2045 LSEWSEAVEFDYTNG

>member
-1 MKHLR
+1 M
-6 LFLMLLMAAML
+6 
-17 PLAIQ
+17 PLAMQ

-146 AIAYTANNQ
+146 AIAYTANDQ

-187 TISWTDNNSTTPASW
+187 TISWTDNNMPTPSSW
-202 TIELNGTEITGITEN
+202 TIDVNGTEITGITAN
-217 PYTIPSLTAAT
+217 PYTIETLTH
-228 SYTVR
+228 S
-233 VKANCSDEDASAYS
+233 
-247 NEITFST
+247 
-254 LCEAVT
+254 
-260 TFPWRETFENYS
+260 
-272 ANSSYGYNAT
+272 
-282 YALNVPCWVNE
+282 
-293 HISGSGTSL
+293 
-302 FEVSTYNTTGNSTK
+302 
-316 QLRLP
+316 
-321 DMSNGTQT
+321 
-329 KLALP
+329 
-334 RMDIPAGSTYQFVI
+334 
-348 DIYRSASGTSYT
+348 
-360 SEGVRVFASTDG
+360 
-372 EIEGATELGFL
+372 
-383 YRNCAQTDGNVVTA
+383 
-397 ETTTGWYTYEFEIP
+397 
-411 FTGDCYIILRGENQF
+411 
-426 GSATYMDNF
+426 
-435 IVRPA
+435 
-440 PTCLKPTDVAS
+440 
-451 ADVTAYGATI
+451 
-461 SWTDNNDTDP
+461 
-471 ENGWI
+471 
-476 LLVNDEEVAADVNP
+476 
-490 FPLNTLD
+490 
-497 PETAYT
+497 TAYT
-503 VRVKAVCSGTDS
+503 VRVKAVCSETDASDWSNTVNFTTACDATVVDADHEFFEGFEETTFAPNCWNSIASGTYAWSRYTYQHHSGSASAHSGYYGDIYLVMPDLQIGNDNTDVWLKFWSYNSYPNDYDKNSVILINGNEETELWSPESVSSSWTETAINLSEYKGQTIRLAFKYEGSNAHDWYLDDITVSFDPTCLPPTEVTVDVESINPYGATISWTDNNNTDPENGWVLLVNDEEVAADANPFTLTDLTPETAYTVRVKAACTTTDS
-515 SEWSVASTSF
+515 SAWSADAASF

-645 IPYTSYS
+645 IPYTNYS
-652 STYPYVYNYSSYA
+652 TTYPYVYNYSSYA

-737 TVMFNEYAGNGN
+737 TIMFNEYAGNGN

-771 DVTVELI
+771 DVKVELI

-804 DNNNG
+804 DNNNS

-851 ADDESAWSLDSATF
+851 ADDESAWSSDSLVF
-865 ATACDVMIVT
+865 ATACETYVVT

-880 AENFNTLTAGI
+880 AENFNALTADI
-891 PNCWDNEEGT
+891 PLCWDNEEGT

-927 NSNGNTNMLKTP
+927 NSLDNTNMLKTP

-976 TELATGLTA
+976 TALATGLTGV
-985 ATNWTPMSIALTELE
+985 TNWTPMSIALEELD
-1000 ATDNV
+1000 ATDSV

-1016 SGDAYIYLDNV
+1016 NGDAYIYLDNV

-1055 TDNNETTPASW
+1055 TDNNEETPASW

-1118 WSDEINFVTP
+1118 WSDAINFVTP

-1199 TSVWSSGF
+1199 TSVWNSGF

-1258 VYNGTYSPIASDN
+1258 VYNGTYSPTASDN
-1271 CLVMTSGTSNYG
+1271 CLVMTSGTSSYG

-1335 PNNYYSTNRYVTH
+1335 PNNYYSNNRYVTH

-1384 PTCVTPIDVAA
+1384 PACVTPIDVAA
-1395 VDSTI
+1395 ADSTI
-1400 TATTAIISWVDYNL
+1400 TATTAVISWVDYNL

-1470 TLPTCTAPMDV
+1470 TLPTCTAPRDV

-1571 TEGFETEELTCW
+1571 TEGFETEELICW

-1596 TDNDAEVGNQSVSF
+1596 TDDVAEVGNQSVSF

-1675 YTSNYEEFTLETMIL
+1675 YTSNYEEFTLETMTL

-1725 KPTDLTASA
+1725 KPTDLTASS
-1734 ITTTS
+1734 ITFTS

-1815 SEDFSGYTATNYDA
+1815 SEDFSGYTATNYNE

-1842 ATYGPHVYAGSYGP
+1842 ATYGPHVYTGSYGP
-1856 NGSTDNALIFTS
+1856 NGSNDNALIFTS

-1895 FKAKLESSYAPGV
+1895 FKAKLESSYYPGV

-1917 DQTTFNAIDT
+1917 DQTTFTAIDT

-1935 DFEYT
+1935 AFAYT

-1963 AIDDVVIFFSEETD
+1963 GIDDVVIAFIEEDT
-1977 SCATPTNVVVNNNVV
+1977 CATPTDVTVENNIV
-1992 TWTGDAANYNVQVTV
+1992 TWTGDAANYNVTITANGETTTENVTGNSYTVTGLEDSTLVTV
-2007 AGEVVIDT
+2007 
-2015 TVATTTFTVE
+2015 
-2025 GLENNTHA
+2025 
-2033 SVAVQAVCAEDD
+2033 SVQAVCDEDN
-2045 LSDWSEAVEFDYTNG
+2045 LSDWSEAVEFTYIATG
-2060 INNYS
+2060 INNYN
-2065 LKANIYPNPTTG
+2065 LTANVFPNPTTG
-2077 NVTVESDA
+2077 NVTIVLSHPMVNANVQVCDIYGRQISTHQVEGLQ
-2085 INADITVFDA
+2085 F
-2095 FGKLMMTSKVATER
+2095 
-2109 TELNFSEFAPGVY
+2109 ELNLGNLAPGVY
-2122 MVRIANTTA
+2122 MLRFIEANAVLNTV
-2131 ITTIKVVKK
+2131 KVVKR

>member
-1 MKHLR
+1 MKKVR

-17 PLAIQ
+17 PLAMQ

-35 NDLSADGWTLSACH
+35 NDLSADGWTRSDCH

-146 AIAYTANNQ
+146 AIAYTANDQ

-187 TISWTDNNSTTPASW
+187 TISWTDNNMPTPSSW
-202 TIELNGTEITGITEN
+202 TIDVNGTEITGITAN
-217 PYTIPSLTAAT
+217 PYTIETLTH
-228 SYTVR
+228 S
-233 VKANCSDEDASAYS
+233 
-247 NEITFST
+247 
-254 LCEAVT
+254 
-260 TFPWRETFENYS
+260 
-272 ANSSYGYNAT
+272 
-282 YALNVPCWVNE
+282 
-293 HISGSGTSL
+293 
-302 FEVSTYNTTGNSTK
+302 
-316 QLRLP
+316 
-321 DMSNGTQT
+321 
-329 KLALP
+329 
-334 RMDIPAGSTYQFVI
+334 
-348 DIYRSASGTSYT
+348 
-360 SEGVRVFASTDG
+360 
-372 EIEGATELGFL
+372 
-383 YRNCAQTDGNVVTA
+383 
-397 ETTTGWYTYEFEIP
+397 
-411 FTGDCYIILRGENQF
+411 
-426 GSATYMDNF
+426 
-435 IVRPA
+435 
-440 PTCLKPTDVAS
+440 
-451 ADVTAYGATI
+451 
-461 SWTDNNDTDP
+461 
-471 ENGWI
+471 
-476 LLVNDEEVAADVNP
+476 
-490 FPLNTLD
+490 
-497 PETAYT
+497 TAYT
-503 VRVKAVCSGTDS
+503 VRVKAVCSETDASDWSNTVNFTTACDATVVDADHEFFEGFEETTFAPNCWNSIASGTYAWSRNTYQHHSGSASAHSGYYGDIYLVMPDLQIGNDNTDVWLKFWSYNSYPNDYDKNSVILINGNEETELWSPESVSSSWTETAINLSEYKGQTIRLAFKYEGSNAHDWYLDDITVSFDPTCLPPTEVTVDVESINPYGATISWTDNNNTDPENGWVLLVNDEEVAADANPFTLTDLTPETAYTVRVKAACTTTDS
-515 SEWSVASTSF
+515 SAWSADAASF

-645 IPYTSYS
+645 IPYTNYS
-652 STYPYVYNYSSYA
+652 TTYPYVYNYSSYA

-804 DNNNG
+804 DNNNS

-826 DANPFTLDNLT
+826 DTNPFTLDNLT

-851 ADDESAWSLDSATF
+851 ADDESDWSSDSLVF
-865 ATACDVMIVT
+865 ATACETYVVT

-880 AENFNTLTAGI
+880 AENFNALTADI
-891 PNCWDNEEGT
+891 PLCWDNEEGT

-927 NSNGNTNMLKTP
+927 NSLDNTNMLKTP

-976 TELATGLTA
+976 TALATGLTGV
-985 ATNWTPMSIALTELE
+985 TNWTPMSIALEELD
-1000 ATDNV
+1000 ATDSV

-1016 SGDAYIYLDNV
+1016 NGDAYIYLDNV

-1055 TDNNETTPASW
+1055 TDNNEETPASW

-1155 EETEW
+1155 EETQW
-1160 ILELNGT
+1160 ILSINGVET
-1167 EIVVNENPITI
+1167 DIVTENPITI
-1178 DTLTANTPY
+1178 DTLTDNTPY

-1199 TSVWSSGF
+1199 TSVWNSGF

-1212 PCDAISAENY
+1212 PCNAITAEDY

-1230 ASNNITASNGVLP
+1230 ASNDITASNGVLP

-1258 VYNGTYSPIASDN
+1258 VYNGTYSPTASDN

-1335 PNNYYSTNRYVTH
+1335 PNNYYSNNRYVTH

-1384 PTCVTPIDVAA
+1384 PACVTPIDVAA
-1395 VDSTI
+1395 ADSTI

-1445 EYTVMVMAACTETD
+1445 EYTVMVMAACSETD

-1470 TLPTCTAPMDV
+1470 TLPTCTAPRDV

-1494 WTDRNETD
+1494 WTDRNETN

-1571 TEGFETEELTCW
+1571 TEGFEAQELTCW

-1589 GSLEWEI
+1589 GTLVWNI
-1596 TDNDAEVGNQSVSF
+1596 DNYNSAVGDQSVSF

-1617 GSAYLVSPVFD
+1617 GSAYLVSPIFD

-1641 HQQAEYDDWY
+1641 HKQAEYDDWY
-1651 DTYNEELHVY
+1651 DSYNEELHVY
-1661 YRTSPTDTWTLLAD
+1661 YRTSPTDAWTLLAD
-1675 YTSNYEEFTLETMIL
+1675 YTSNYEDFTQETMTL

-1725 KPTDLTASA
+1725 KPTDLTASY
-1734 ITTTS
+1734 ITFTS

-1790 DDQSQWSNELTF
+1790 DDQSQWSNELAF
-1802 TTACDAITITDQF
+1802 TTACEAITIDDQF
-1815 SEDFSGYTATNYDA
+1815 SEDFSGYTATNYNE

-1842 ATYGPHVYAGSYGP
+1842 GTYGPHVYAGSYGP

-1868 GTSSN
+1868 GSSST

-2122 MVRIANTTA
+2122 MVRIANDTA
-2131 ITTIKVVKK
+2131 ISTIKVVKK